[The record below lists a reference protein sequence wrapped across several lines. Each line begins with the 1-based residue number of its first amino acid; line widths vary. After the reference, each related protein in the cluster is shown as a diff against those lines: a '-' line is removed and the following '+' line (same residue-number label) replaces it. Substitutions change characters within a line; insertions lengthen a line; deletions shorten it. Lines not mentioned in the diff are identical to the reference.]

1 MDRELYT
8 MSSKELLR
16 LDYIKKLIE
25 RRITQVEVAE
35 SLDMSVRQ
43 VQRA

>member
-1 MDRELYT
+1 MDMGLYT

-25 RRITQVEVAE
+25 RRITQVDAAE
-35 SLDMSVRQ
+35 RLDMSV
-43 VQRA
+43 